1 MIAQKWFAALSLF
14 AAAALA
20 GCASNEP
27 GRSID
32 DPTNSLVF
40 GYVDMA
46 DAPTSVD
53 VVRLRQVAPPP
64 PDDRAFWRMGVR
76 DGMFY
81 NSYLPSGSYILASL
95 YGSSWW
101 RGEYQYNFPRQQG
114 GGDTAVRADKPG
126 IYFLGSF
133 KYKSV
138 KTGFLE
144 AAKFDIER
152 VNSPTEAELLQRML
166 DKDQELAKSTWGDKI
181 RQRLA
186 RLKK

>member
-1 MIAQKWFAALSLF
+1 VINRAWILAILF
-14 AAAALA
+14 AAGALG
-20 GCASNEP
+20 GCASEP

-64 PDDRAFWRMGVR
+64 PDDKAFWRMGVR

-81 NSYLPSGSYILASL
+81 NSYLPPGSYILASL

-101 RGEYQYNFPRQQG
+101 RGEYQYNFPRQG

-126 IYFLGSF
+126 IYFLGSY

-144 AAKFDIER
+144 APKFDIER
-152 VNSPTEAELLQRML
+152 VDTPTEAELLQRML
-166 DKDQELAKSTWGDKI
+166 DKDSELAKSTWGDRI
-181 RQRLA
+181 RQRIA